1 MSKPLNELLKKINP
15 DVVRAAKSDSVFAVV
30 ERFDTENV
38 FLPIPDE
45 ILEKLGAVVGDEFH
59 VAVVQPNCIVL
70 TKCPGESDTKTR

>member
-1 MSKPLNELLKKINP
+1 MI
-15 DVVRAAKSDSVFAVV
+15 VRV

-45 ILEKLGAVVGDEFH
+45 VLEKLGATVGDEFH

-70 TKCPGESDTKTR
+70 TKCPCKPDDTNKSS